1 MTNAP
6 PIAVPASWR
15 DPRHRFGL
23 AGELEA
29 IRYLETHGWTLEAHR
44 FRLGHHDIDLVMRR
58 GVLVAFVEVKTRRS
72 DRFGSGLEAVGWR
85 KRRDL
90 TRTASVWVM
99 RFGRAADV
107 YRFDLLV
114 IRAGGS
120 PHVTHI
126 EDAWRGVEK

>member
-29 IRYLETHGWTLEAHR
+29 IRYLETLGWTLEAHR
-44 FRLGHHDIDLVMRR
+44 FRLGHHDIDLVVRR
-58 GVLVAFVEVKTRRS
+58 GTMVAFVEVKSRRS
-72 DRFGSGLEAVGWR
+72 CRFGMGVEAIGWR

-99 RFGRAADV
+99 RFGRASDV
-107 YRFDLLV
+107 YRFDVLV
-114 IRAGGS
+114 IQAGGS
-120 PHVTHI
+120 RALIHI